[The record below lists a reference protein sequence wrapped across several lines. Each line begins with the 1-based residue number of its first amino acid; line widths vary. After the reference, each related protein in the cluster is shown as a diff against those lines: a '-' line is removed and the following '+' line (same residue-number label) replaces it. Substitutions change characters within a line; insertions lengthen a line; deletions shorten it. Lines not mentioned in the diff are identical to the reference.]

1 MNGKNLFRVRSFC
14 LIWVV
19 ILMNPLYAAPIT
31 VTDQNGR
38 AIEIELVSVAG
49 ESVTFR
55 RTGNA
60 KEFTLPVSSFAQDSQ
75 DLIRKE
81 ASRIPVVLPKI
92 RPDVVIG
99 KRRHKGDSYYMVTQE
114 ITATVKL
121 TNPHQTTPIPTVKG
135 KIIFIGEDR
144 RTPELLSILS
154 TQTVE
159 AAIKPG
165 ETITQEMEAFLTRYD
180 SDNKGSGN
188 IGGAQYSG
196 FILLLADEAGNIV
209 VDYTTTGSFRQ
220 AMTNKPSI
228 LKELITYPRD
238 KMLTQ
243 KLDPAPI
250 SRNIGIRP

>member
-1 MNGKNLFRVRSFC
+1 MNEKTLFRMPLFF
-14 LIWVV
+14 LICAV
-19 ILMNPLYAAPIT
+19 ILMNPLHAAPIT

-60 KEFTLPVSSFAQDSQ
+60 KEFTLPISGFARDSQ

-81 ASRIPVVLPKI
+81 ASQIPVVLPKI
-92 RPDVVIG
+92 RPDVIIG
-99 KRRHKGDSYYMVTQE
+99 KRRNKGDSYYMVTQE
-114 ITATVKL
+114 ISATVKL
-121 TNPHQTTPIPTVKG
+121 TNPNQMIPIPTVKG
-135 KIIFIGEDR
+135 KIIFVGEDR

-159 AAIKPG
+159 TAIKAG

-188 IGGAQYSG
+188 IGGAQYVG
-196 FILLLADEAGNIV
+196 FILVLADEAGNIV
-209 VDYTTTGSFRQ
+209 VDYTTSGSLRQ
-220 AMTNKPSI
+220 AMTNKPAV
-228 LKELITYPRD
+228 LKELITYPNG
-238 KMLTQ
+238 KLLTQ

>member
-1 MNGKNLFRVRSFC
+1 MNGKNLFRVPSFC

-19 ILMNPLYAAPIT
+19 IFMNPLHAAPIT

-38 AIEIELVSVAG
+38 AIEIELVSAAG

-55 RTGNA
+55 RTGDA
-60 KEFTLPVSSFAQDSQ
+60 KEFTLPVSSFARESQ
-75 DLIRKE
+75 ELIRKE
-81 ASRIPVVLPKI
+81 ASQIPVVLPKI

-99 KRRHKGDSYYMVTQE
+99 KRRHRGDSYYMVTQE

-121 TNPHQTTPIPTVKG
+121 TNPHHAIPIPTVKG
-135 KIIFIGEDR
+135 KIIFIGQDR
-144 RTPELLSILS
+144 RTPELFSILS
-154 TQTVE
+154 TQSVE
-159 AAIKPG
+159 APIKAG
-165 ETITQEMEAFLTRYD
+165 ETVTQEMEGFLTSYD

-188 IGGAQYSG
+188 IGGAQYFG
-196 FILLLADEAGNIV
+196 FILVMADEAGNVV

-220 AMTNKPSI
+220 AMTNKPAV
-228 LKELITYPRD
+228 LKELITYPKG